1 MLCKKSVVWLHRHRR
16 AFAFFGAVC
25 CLMSVFCASAFASGA
40 TTNSVDQVLD
50 VVDKFTTKAIGQNG
64 IGSQVITFVTSN
76 PICMIGIAA
85 FILVMLVGLVR
96 RFITGV

>member
-1 MLCKKSVVWLHRHRR
+1 MICKKSVVWLHRHRR
-16 AFAFFGAVC
+16 AFALFGAVC
-25 CLMSVFCASAFASGA
+25 CLMSVFCASAFATES
-40 TTNSVDQVLD
+40 TNSVDQVLD
-50 VVDKFTTKAIGQNG
+50 VVDKFTSKAIGPSG